1 MIVEFDEDVARLSH
15 QNLSSLICWL
25 GVRESWSVSTTVT
38 VIKVWATAR
47 RLKPIRTGL
56 SEVTV
61 IDEIKYDNQKL
72 GSTLIRRYL
81 NEGKLKTLPPFW
93 DGFTKSK
100 ASHRR
105 KPNRSQ
111 NSTSRPQTSPSGRI
125 LRRYGREFMLPSS
138 SLTAINIS
146 GYAISVTIR
155 PLIPKKNDA

>member
-1 MIVEFDEDVARLSH
+1 MVGFDYRYGYKGLGNSQTIKTDSDG
-15 QNLSSLICWL
+15 LI
-25 GVRESWSVSTTVT
+25 
-38 VIKVWATAR
+38 
-47 RLKPIRTGL
+47 
-56 SEVTV
+56 EVTV

-81 NEGKLKTLPPFW
+81 NEGKIEDVTALW

-100 ASHRR
+100 DKS
-105 KPNRSQ
+105 SQ
-111 NSTSRPQTSPSGRI
+111 EAKSVANSTSRPQTSPSGRI

-155 PLIPKKNDA
+155 PLIPKKNDAWKSICLVLTGIYMPK